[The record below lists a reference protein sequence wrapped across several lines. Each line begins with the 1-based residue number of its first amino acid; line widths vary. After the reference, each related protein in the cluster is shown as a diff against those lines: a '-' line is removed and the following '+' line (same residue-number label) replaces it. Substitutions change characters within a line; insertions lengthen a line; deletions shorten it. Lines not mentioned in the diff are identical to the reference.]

1 MYQCGGIPTRHL
13 FFFIIVIVYHVTKL
27 SGNKDNE
34 SVKVGGRGSP
44 PPCPDGPTELCSSR
58 GSGVICITN
67 GNIMRQTGEGKNQ
80 ASAELAVLRRF
91 RPNGT
96 ESCGIRSIARTLQ
109 FSFHCTVVLL
119 QIASEIVIF

>member
-1 MYQCGGIPTRHL
+1 MERKRTFAALWGGAAT
-13 FFFIIVIVYHVTKL
+13 
-27 SGNKDNE
+27 SGSD
-34 SVKVGGRGSP
+34 
-44 PPCPDGPTELCSSR
+44 DPTELCSPR